1 MCGHGCRFGG
11 VWCAIQN
18 QVQLQLPAGLNDAL
32 GAIRIAFAGQLNDD
46 FVISLAVGSHE
57 RFRQAERVNTATD
70 GFLGLVHGSLR
81 NVSDV
86 RRLHRKEI
94 AGSLARGWSNIP
106 VGELIGNDGA
116 GRASLFRGN
125 IVDQDLRVA
134 QLANFIIPDGLIA
147 KRFGDIVQ
155 DLIGLLADRFLYLY
169 LQNQMRSALQVQAE
183 LDAAGEIRFQGGERL
198 RRIRNS
204 NEPDNTYE
212 NDGGD
217 ENCFP
222 LEIGT
227 HGLDWLRTP
236 RVRAVLAPPD
246 AGRAAR
252 QILRLRCIPWLGYSS
267 LLSGWR
273 AATADRNTFTFTW
286 SAMRNWTA
294 SPSIPTMVPNR
305 PPLVTTLSPFLRVF
319 NISWVFFW
327 RRCAGRINST

>member
-32 GAIRIAFAGQLNDD
+32 GAVRIAFAGQFNND
-46 FVISLAVGSHE
+46 FFISLAVGSHE

-169 LQNQMRSALQVQAE
+169 LQDQMRPALQVQAE
-183 LDAAGEIRFQGGERL
+183 LDAVGEIRFQGGERL

-204 NEPDNTYE
+204 NEPDNTDE

-236 RVRAVLAPPD
+236 RAGTALARPD

-252 QILRLRCIPWLGYSS
+252 QILRLRTVLSARRNLRLRRIPWLGYSS
-267 LLSGWR
+267 LLSGWS

-286 SAMRNWTA
+286 SAIRNWTA
-294 SPSIPTMVPNR
+294 SPSIPTMVPNS

-319 NISWVFFW
+319 NIS
-327 RRCAGRINST
+327 